1 MADSTEKNR
10 FSSRL
15 GLILVTLGMAI
26 GAGNIWRFPRIAAK
40 NGGGAFL
47 VPWLLF
53 MILWSAPLLMVEFAM
68 GKATRQGPIGAF
80 VKALG
85 GKFAWA
91 GAFVALC
98 TAFIMFYYSVVTGWS
113 AYYALASLTR
123 FHDLT
128 HRSSAVWNHFSNG
141 SLQAVFFHGLASLG
155 SALILA
161 RGVTAGIE
169 RVSKVLVPLLGVLLV
184 AAMIRGLTLPGGPA
198 GLQFL
203 YHVDWDRLA
212 DGRTWIEALTQSA
225 WSTGAGWG
233 LMLTYGAYASDREDV
248 GLNSLI
254 TVLGNNSA
262 SLLAAMAVLPAVFAL
277 AGSGQE
283 AAMAT
288 GAGNTGLAFVWMPR
302 LFGRMSAAGP
312 LFAFIF
318 FAALTAAALSSL
330 LAMMEMVAKV
340 VMDMGLTRHKALTL
354 VGGATFLFGLPSAL
368 NLHFFENQDWVW
380 GLGLL
385 LSGGLV
391 AMAAIR
397 LGPRAFRKAWINGP
411 GADWQVGPWF
421 DLAITWIIPIQL
433 LVLLAWWFTQSITTY
448 APHSWYKPW
457 DRYSLATCLVQWTAA
472 FAILVFLGGRLA
484 RRIQRVARQRGEPER
499 IWVDQRRQAPSDDPT
514 PQGAPTSQDAPMS
527 QDAATESGTSAT
539 RHDEVD
545 RP

>member
-1 MADSTEKNR
+1 MTETKPRQANR

-53 MILWSAPLLMVEFAM
+53 MFLWSAPLLMVEFSL
-68 GKATRQGPIGAF
+68 GKATRQGPVGAF

-113 AYYALASLTR
+113 AYYTVASLTR
-123 FHDLT
+123 FQDLT
-128 HRSSAVWNHFSNG
+128 GRSSALWAHFSNG
-141 SLQAVFFHGLASLG
+141 SWQAVLFHGLASLG
-155 SALILA
+155 GALILA
-161 RGVTAGIE
+161 RGVAEGIE
-169 RVSKVLVPLLGVLLV
+169 RVSKVLVPLLAILLA
-184 AAMIRGLTLPGGPA
+184 AAMIRGLTLPGGLA

-203 YHVDWDRLA
+203 YHVDWSRLA

-233 LMLTYGAYASDREDV
+233 LMLTYGSYASEHEDV

-262 SLLAAMAVLPAVFAL
+262 SLLAAMAILPAVFAL

-288 GAGNTGLAFVWMPR
+288 GAGNTGLAFVWMPK
-302 LFGRMSAAGP
+302 LFGRMSSAGP
-312 LFAFIF
+312 LFAFLF

-330 LAMMEMVAKV
+330 LAMMEMVTKV
-340 VMDMGLTRHKALTL
+340 AIDLGMTRHRALAL
-354 VGGATFLFGLPSAL
+354 VGSATFLFGLPSAL
-368 NLHFFENQDWVW
+368 HLHFFENQDWVW

-397 LGPRAFRKAWINGP
+397 LGPRNIRTNWINGP
-411 GADWQVGPWF
+411 GSDWKVGRWF
-421 DLAITWIIPIQL
+421 DFVVTWLIPAQL
-433 LVLLAWWFTQSITTY
+433 LVLLAWWFAQSVTKY

-457 DRYSLATCLVQWTAA
+457 ERYSVATCLVQWGLA
-472 FAILVFLGGRLA
+472 FLVLVLLGGILA
-484 RRIQRVARQRGEPER
+484 RRIHRVARMRGDPEV
-499 IWVDQRRQAPSDDPT
+499 ISPSSSASEGP
-514 PQGAPTSQDAPMS
+514 
-527 QDAATESGTSAT
+527 ATHPLPESEEGN
-539 RHDEVD
+539 
-545 RP
+545 P